1 MVSQDVFDRVLKKLR
16 DLEERHEVRVL
27 YACESGSRAWGF
39 ASGDSDYDVRF
50 LYVRSWDWYLSVE
63 EGRDVIEEPLSEELD
78 VSGWDLR
85 KALRLLRKSNPA
97 LLEWL
102 HSPVVYVGKN
112 AFQEQLTE
120 LAAAYFSPA
129 KCFRHYRSM
138 ASGNSRKYLT
148 QDKVRPKKYLYT
160 LRPLLACRW
169 VERGSG
175 PPAIQL
181 DRLVASGLPEIDV
194 REALNQLV
202 HVKRSGGELDAGA
215 RIDVLDRFIEREL
228 QRLFEVSLPEVL
240 TADVTQ
246 IDEFFRRQL
255 NDD

>member
-27 YACESGSRAWGF
+27 YACESGSRVWGF

-50 LYVRSWDWYLSVE
+50 LYVRSRDWYLSVE

-148 QDKVRPKKYLYT
+148 QDQVRPKKYLYT

-181 DRLVASGLPEIDV
+181 DHLVASGLPEIDV

-202 HVKRSGGELDAGA
+202 HVKHSGGELDAGA